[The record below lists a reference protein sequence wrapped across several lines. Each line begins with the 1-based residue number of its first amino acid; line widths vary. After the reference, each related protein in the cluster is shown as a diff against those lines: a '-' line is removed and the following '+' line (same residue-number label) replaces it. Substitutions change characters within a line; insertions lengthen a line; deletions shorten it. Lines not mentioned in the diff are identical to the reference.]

1 MGNKSLNLAR
11 TSSCIFNKINDSFG
25 RQISQKV
32 YNIISGLEYIAKTD
46 SDNEQMKSM
55 IKERIKQ
62 NIEIAAMIKTQLD
75 EICQR

>member
-11 TSSCIFNKINDSFG
+11 TSSCIFNKVNDSFG

-32 YNIISGLEYIAKTD
+32 DNIIAGLEYIAKTD

-62 NIEIAAMIKTQLD
+62 NIEIAAMIKNQLD

>member
-32 YNIISGLEYIAKTD
+32 DNIISGLEYIAKTD

>member
-11 TSSCIFNKINDSFG
+11 TSSCIFNKVNDSFG

-32 YNIISGLEYIAKTD
+32 DNIIAGLEYIAKTD